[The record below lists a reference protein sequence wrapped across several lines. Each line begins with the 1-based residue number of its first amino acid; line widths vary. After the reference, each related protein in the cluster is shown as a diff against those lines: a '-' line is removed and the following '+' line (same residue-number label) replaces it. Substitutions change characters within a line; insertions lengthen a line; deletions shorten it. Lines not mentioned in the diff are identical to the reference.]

1 MRLAGKTALVT
12 AAAQGIGRATAE
24 AFKRE
29 GATVIAADIR
39 TEPLADAEGP
49 AGAPAG
55 RHRRCGDQG
64 DRRGVP
70 QVDVLYNCAGFV
82 HAGTIL
88 DCDEDDWAF
97 SNSLNVTAQY
107 RMIRAFLPGMIRNG
121 GGSII
126 NMSSIASS
134 IKGVPNRFAYGA
146 TKAAVIGLTKSVAA
160 DFVAKGVR
168 CNAICPGTVETPSL
182 LQRLRDTGDFD
193 KAYAEF
199 TARQA
204 MGRFGRVEEL
214 AALAVYLASDESAFT
229 TGRTSS
235 TAAGSTS
242 RSKRKAHETAPLRP
256 GRPGKARC
264 SGRPGP
270 GARPQRR
277 GGRHRRRDPVRRG
290 AGPAAR
296 SGPRTPCPS
305 RPPTSVTA
313 PAWAR
318 SASSCASA

>member
-1 MRLAGKTALVT
+1 MFQDGSMRLAGKTALVT

-24 AFKRE
+24 AFQRE

-39 TEPLADAEGP
+39 IEPLADAEGLLARRLDVTDP
-49 AGAPAG
+49 AAVKAVAAEFPE
-55 RHRRCGDQG
+55 
-64 DRRGVP
+64 
-70 QVDVLYNCAGFV
+70 VDVLYNCAGFV

-88 DCDEDDWAF
+88 DCEEDDWAF

-229 TGRTSS
+229 TG
-235 TAAGSTS
+235 TANVID
-242 RSKRKAHETAPLRP
+242 
-256 GRPGKARC
+256 
-264 SGRPGP
+264 
-270 GARPQRR
+270 
-277 GGRHRRRDPVRRG
+277 GGWVN
-290 AGPAAR
+290 
-296 SGPRTPCPS
+296 
-305 RPPTSVTA
+305 
-313 PAWAR
+313 
-318 SASSCASA
+318 

>member
-24 AFKRE
+24 AFLRE
-29 GATVIAADIR
+29 GATVIAVDINADG
-39 TEPLADAEGP
+39 LADLEGATTRRLDVTDPQAVRAIAAEFP
-49 AGAPAG
+49 E
-55 RHRRCGDQG
+55 
-64 DRRGVP
+64 
-70 QVDVLYNCAGFV
+70 VDVLYNCAGFV

-88 DCDEDDWAF
+88 DCEEDDWAF

-107 RMIRAFLPGMIRNG
+107 LMIRAFLPQMIAGG

-126 NMSSIASS
+126 NMSSVCSS
-134 IKGVPNRFAYGA
+134 IKAVPNRFAYGA

-160 DFVAKGVR
+160 DFVTHGIR

-204 MGRFGRVEEL
+204 MGRFGRPTEL

-229 TGRTSS
+229 TGTVNVID
-235 TAAGSTS
+235 
-242 RSKRKAHETAPLRP
+242 
-256 GRPGKARC
+256 
-264 SGRPGP
+264 
-270 GARPQRR
+270 
-277 GGRHRRRDPVRRG
+277 GGWVN
-290 AGPAAR
+290 
-296 SGPRTPCPS
+296 
-305 RPPTSVTA
+305 
-313 PAWAR
+313 
-318 SASSCASA
+318 

>member
-24 AFKRE
+24 AFLRE
-29 GATVIAADIR
+29 GATVIAVDINADG
-39 TEPLADAEGP
+39 LADLEGATTRRLDVTDPQAVRAIAAEF
-49 AGAPAG
+49 
-55 RHRRCGDQG
+55 
-64 DRRGVP
+64 P

-88 DCDEDDWAF
+88 DCEEDDWAF
-97 SNSLNVTAQY
+97 SNTLNVTAQY
-107 RMIRAFLPGMIRNG
+107 RVIRAFLPQMIAGG

-126 NMSSIASS
+126 NMSSVCSS
-134 IKGVPNRFAYGA
+134 IKAVPNRFAYGA

-160 DFVAKGVR
+160 DFVTHGIR

-204 MGRFGRVEEL
+204 MGRFGRPTEL

-229 TGRTSS
+229 TGTVNVID
-235 TAAGSTS
+235 
-242 RSKRKAHETAPLRP
+242 
-256 GRPGKARC
+256 
-264 SGRPGP
+264 
-270 GARPQRR
+270 
-277 GGRHRRRDPVRRG
+277 GGWVN
-290 AGPAAR
+290 
-296 SGPRTPCPS
+296 
-305 RPPTSVTA
+305 
-313 PAWAR
+313 
-318 SASSCASA
+318 